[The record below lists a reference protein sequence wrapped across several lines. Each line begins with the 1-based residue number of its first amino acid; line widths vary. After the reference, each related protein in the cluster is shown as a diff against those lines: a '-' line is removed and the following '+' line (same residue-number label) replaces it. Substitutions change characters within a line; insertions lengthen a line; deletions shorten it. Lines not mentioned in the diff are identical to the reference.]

1 MSSNA
6 RAFSETP
13 EVNAVVILQGILR
26 EFFDLDLASAF
37 GHAFWEIL
45 QGSGQRAAWN
55 EVEAVL
61 NGKYEELMDACL
73 LDKAMWE
80 ATETC
85 ALDQESLRNKVY
97 KALKSGHQAAYDAA
111 MSSPMDDVGRVEL
124 FLRTWIE
131 TMVGKAWQAVEQGNL
146 LNEDSLVMLFQELLA
161 PFGEE
166 HPFSCVPAVLTQSIG
181 RPPRDWEFLPEAVR
195 QFFQN
200 WNSGGNAGG
209 NTGGYGGNA
218 SHAGA
223 YGGRKRYAQPNGNG
237 AVAMALPLV
246 VDAFCTLEANS
257 KVKAPMRHVLIRDL
271 GKVAVAL
278 KQPPLE
284 EPSALLVLVDGDP
297 SASDFCAR
305 QMHTRLLKRLA
316 ARAKPSAALGGAIL
330 DLDAELRSQRPGMPG
345 TSCCAALFVGRQLHV
360 VVAGNC
366 AGMLWGEG
374 LAAAATATS
383 SASEIGK
390 DGVMRRSGKETPQ
403 QKRAKALLKL
413 RAARPTEQ
421 IGGSVALPGGRRPG
435 AQAVQSAGAGAVK
448 AQNARSAGAGGE
460 AALRAEDLLLEAR
473 QGHRFSDRISW
484 GCEHS
489 LLVLSSAGL
498 FASFSPQDSE
508 LSA

>member
-1 MSSNA
+1 MRKGGSVGTAARKLVSTKRVHGSVIEWHGNFGWIQASQALDHPEAQRNQGRIFLSGEDVQEDLPGVGAAVTFFLYQDPNGLGAMNVRPDTTVAPKGQYRPQGRPTGKAAPAPAHHVPVGPYRGGYAPVVRGGPVMDRDEVLSKVHNVLNKQVWKATKKIAEQEKTWDHTELCKRVVRYIYKGASVSPELFTLPWHQAAQQFVETAMHGFSNA
-6 RAFSETP
+6 CADKP
-13 EVNAVVILQGILR
+13 W
-26 EFFDLDLASAF
+26 FFDLDLASAF

-209 NTGGYGGNA
+209 NAGGY
-218 SHAGA
+218 
-223 YGGRKRYAQPNGNG
+223 R
-237 AVAMALPLV
+237 
-246 VDAFCTLEANS
+246 E
-257 KVKAPMRHVLIRDL
+257 
-271 GKVAVAL
+271 
-278 KQPPLE
+278 
-284 EPSALLVLVDGDP
+284 DP
-297 SASDFCAR
+297 G
-305 QMHTRLLKRLA
+305 
-316 ARAKPSAALGGAIL
+316 P
-330 DLDAELRSQRPGMPG
+330 
-345 TSCCAALFVGRQLHV
+345 
-360 VVAGNC
+360 
-366 AGMLWGEG
+366 
-374 LAAAATATS
+374 
-383 SASEIGK
+383 
-390 DGVMRRSGKETPQ
+390 
-403 QKRAKALLKL
+403 
-413 RAARPTEQ
+413 
-421 IGGSVALPGGRRPG
+421 
-435 AQAVQSAGAGAVK
+435 
-448 AQNARSAGAGGE
+448 GAGGGAEAEAEPEAEAEEEDPIAQALMEQVAAAE
-460 AALRAEDLLLEAR
+460 AAE
-473 QGHRFSDRISW
+473 
-484 GCEHS
+484 
-489 LLVLSSAGL
+489 
-498 FASFSPQDSE
+498 DSE
-508 LSA
+508 